1 MCQLSS
7 KLHQICGLN
16 YTGRRRLSSI
26 VIANYPS
33 HQTPS
38 EFTFPIFV
46 YITFTFIRSLRMN
59 SDNVIVYRT
68 EVL

>member
-1 MCQLSS
+1 M
-7 KLHQICGLN
+7 
-16 YTGRRRLSSI
+16 

-38 EFTFPIFV
+38 AFTFPIFV
-46 YITFTFIRSLRMN
+46 YTTFTFIQSEYLRMN
-59 SDNVIVYRT
+59 SDNVIIYRT